1 MQHYYTNKMCALENK
16 DLKLKYDIIV
26 AKLRAAIA
34 RNKNAFPQLTLIST
48 YLDATLADAE
58 GEEDYLQ
65 KLEGLCSYLNEM
77 GAISYIVR
85 HLHHNLCADVESAK
99 NNSVFFN
106 QSKDYI
112 TMPK

>member
-1 MQHYYTNKMCALENK
+1 MCALENK